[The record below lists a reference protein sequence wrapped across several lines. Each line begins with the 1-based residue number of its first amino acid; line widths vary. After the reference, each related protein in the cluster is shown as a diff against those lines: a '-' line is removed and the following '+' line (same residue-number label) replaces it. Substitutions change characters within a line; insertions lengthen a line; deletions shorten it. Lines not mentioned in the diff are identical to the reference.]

1 MSITPAGSAV
11 AFILLLALPSAW
23 HRAGL
28 RVVPVVVDVNDVFIS
43 NEIYTLENENFFLSY
58 YLIDMPQFFYIEII
72 SSFVRTIFILFYGIQ
87 AAL

>member
-28 RVVPVVVDVNDVFIS
+28 RVVPVAVDVNDVFIS
-43 NEIYTLENENFFLSY
+43 NEYTRLKMGIFF
-58 YLIDMPQFFYIEII
+58 YLITLSIRSNPFIITAII
-72 SSFVRTIFILFYGIQ
+72 SSFIIISYFTSYKHY
-87 AAL
+87 